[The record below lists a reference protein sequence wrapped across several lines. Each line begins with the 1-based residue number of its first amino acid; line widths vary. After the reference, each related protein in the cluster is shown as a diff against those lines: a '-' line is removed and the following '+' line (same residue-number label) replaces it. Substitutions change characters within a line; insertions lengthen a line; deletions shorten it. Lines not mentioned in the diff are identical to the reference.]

1 MPWKETSAMNERV
14 RFVGDWLSG
23 RYTKS
28 ALCRAYGISRPTG
41 DKWIRRYEAL
51 GLAGLEERS
60 RAPHTHPNAV
70 SESIRARIVATKL
83 RYQAWGPKK
92 VMDYLR
98 RRYPKEPWPADSTAG
113 ELLKRAGLVRP
124 RTPRRRVPPYSAPF
138 DACVQPNDLWS
149 IDFKGDFRLG
159 DGQRC
164 YPLTVSDNFSR
175 FLLHCRALPRTGTA
189 WVQPWLEWVFRE
201 YGLPMAMRSPRRI
214 QLGARPRGVGT
225 ADAGQPVL
233 RFPAALPG
241 PPSSCGVR
249 RGHHG
254 EAGPSERRDQVA
266 RALGVCLGGPGPGTH
281 CPSATGRQAVG
292 AALQLPSLGL
302 PGRTHRQAYARQ
314 ALAWHLAGGKGVN
327 HVFGLFCKRCPAC
340 TKAVFNSLPILP
352 APGLPAASQVLGRA
366 S

>member
-70 SESIRARIVATKL
+70 PESIRERIVATKL

-98 RRYPKEPWPADSTAG
+98 RRYPEEPWPADSTAG

-124 RTPRRRVPPYSAPF
+124 RTPRRHVPPYSALF
-138 DACVQPNDLWS
+138 GACAQPNDLWS

-159 DGQRC
+159 DGQRR

-189 WVQPWLEWVFRE
+189 WAQPWLEWVFRE
-201 YGLPMAMRSPRRI
+201 YGRHERLHRTLNPAVQPPAANLARQQARFDAFRDEYNRERAHEALGRQTPGSLYCASPRPYPARLPRVEYDEGVTVRQVRQNGEI
-214 QLGARPRGVGT
+214 KWRGRLVYVSEVLAQEPIALLPLDDGRWELRYSFHLLGFLDERTGKLTPARRWHGT
-225 ADAGQPVL
+225 
-233 RFPAALPG
+233 
-241 PPSSCGVR
+241 
-249 RGHHG
+249 
-254 EAGPSERRDQVA
+254 
-266 RALGVCLGGPGPGTH
+266 
-281 CPSATGRQAVG
+281 
-292 AALQLPSLGL
+292 
-302 PGRTHRQAYARQ
+302 
-314 ALAWHLAGGKGVN
+314 
-327 HVFGLFCKRCPAC
+327 
-340 TKAVFNSLPILP
+340 
-352 APGLPAASQVLGRA
+352 
-366 S
+366 